1 MVDQGDVSGA
11 WVLWFTQGAY
21 YMIYVEMSARFLNS
35 TAGGC
40 MLFLFDIDGTL
51 LHGTP
56 AHRLA
61 LCDAAERVYGVSLEP
76 YHLGKTAGMTDSV
89 ISRRMLE
96 AAGVTPDELE
106 GGLPA
111 FYDAAAEAYE
121 RHVPDDLRPY
131 RTPHA
136 IESLVWLREN
146 HAFLGLVTGNIQR
159 IAWRKLAVAGLDE
172 YFSFGAFGDEAES
185 REALPPRAIERAE
198 HLYMR
203 RFAGHEVYVIGD
215 TPADIACGVAS
226 ELRTI
231 AVATGP
237 EHSLDDLLACQ
248 PDYVLADLSGLSSL
262 PLFGQPDAGKQD
274 V

>member
-1 MVDQGDVSGA
+1 
-11 WVLWFTQGAY
+11 
-21 YMIYVEMSARFLNS
+21 MIYVEMNARFLNS
-35 TAGGC
+35 TAGGR

-51 LHGTP
+51 LHGMPP

-76 YHLGKTAGMTDSV
+76 IHLGKTAGMTDSV
-89 ISRRMLE
+89 IARRMLE
-96 AAGVTPDELE
+96 AAGVAPDALE
-106 GGLPA
+106 NGLPA
-111 FYDAAAEAYE
+111 FYDAAADAYE
-121 RHVPDDLRPY
+121 RLVPDDLRPY

-136 IESLVWLREN
+136 IESLTWLREH

-159 IAWRKLAVAGLDE
+159 IAWRKLSVAGLDD

-185 REALPPRAIERAE
+185 REALPPRAIQRAE
-198 HLYMR
+198 RLYLR
-203 RFAGHEVYVIGD
+203 RFASHDVYVIGD

-237 EHSLDDLLACQ
+237 EHALDDLLACQ
-248 PDYVLADLSGLSSL
+248 PDYVLPDLSGLSSL
-262 PLFGQPDAGKQD
+262 PLFGQPDTSKRAL
-274 V
+274 